1 MAAMIKFLIL
11 MSQSSIF
18 HILDHLQRMAVLFF
32 VMWILLFVFIV
43 PVLSPVTCCCHRD
56 LRCT

>member
-1 MAAMIKFLIL
+1 MAAMIKFLIF

-18 HILDHLQRMAVLFF
+18 HVLDHLQRMAVLFF

-43 PVLSPVTCCCHRD
+43 PI
-56 LRCT
+56 